1 MNRTDIYTKIIAAVL
16 FLAFAFYIV
25 SWLWNSTNENI
36 KTEPVQTYAISDSD
50 EADGIVIRDEEVLY
64 SSKQFLSIQA
74 EDGKEISKGALLAIS
89 TDSEEDL
96 QETNHLAE
104 LRREISRLETFLSSS
119 ASVVDASS
127 REDSIASSA
136 RKLSSS
142 VATQDYEATDTA
154 ALDLSSLLF
163 MQDASDKAEAK
174 LNKLKAEQESYS
186 TASRDDDAMIE
197 APSAGIFTRTT
208 DGFESASSAE
218 VTSISVSGLKDLM
231 NQPSEPEEGAYGKL
245 IRSFTWHFLALVSDE
260 TAKRLSEGDSV
271 SLSFSRYYSGLIP
284 ATVLSISKEDGGT
297 CAVVFSTK
305 YALSET
311 MAMRHAT
318 AEIIF
323 SQSNG
328 LKVPVSAMHVD
339 DDGNSFVYC
348 LTAKTVEMKHVEIL
362 TSNDEYYLVKQDTSA
377 SALHEGDTLITAG
390 KNLFD
395 GKVLD
400 VQN

>member
-197 APSAGIFTRTT
+197 APSAGSFTRTT

-218 VTSISVSGLKDLM
+218 VTSISFRT
-231 NQPSEPEEGAYGKL
+231 E
-245 IRSFTWHFLALVSDE
+245 RSDE
-260 TAKRLSEGDSV
+260 
-271 SLSFSRYYSGLIP
+271 
-284 ATVLSISKEDGGT
+284 
-297 CAVVFSTK
+297 
-305 YALSET
+305 
-311 MAMRHAT
+311 
-318 AEIIF
+318 
-323 SQSNG
+323 
-328 LKVPVSAMHVD
+328 
-339 DDGNSFVYC
+339 
-348 LTAKTVEMKHVEIL
+348 
-362 TSNDEYYLVKQDTSA
+362 
-377 SALHEGDTLITAG
+377 SALGTGRRCLRQAHPILYLA
-390 KNLFD
+390 FSCPC
-395 GKVLD
+395 
-400 VQN
+400 QR

>member
-1 MNRTDIYTKIIAAVL
+1 
-16 FLAFAFYIV
+16 
-25 SWLWNSTNENI
+25 
-36 KTEPVQTYAISDSD
+36 
-50 EADGIVIRDEEVLY
+50 
-64 SSKQFLSIQA
+64 
-74 EDGKEISKGALLAIS
+74 
-89 TDSEEDL
+89 
-96 QETNHLAE
+96 
-104 LRREISRLETFLSSS
+104 
-119 ASVVDASS
+119 
-127 REDSIASSA
+127 
-136 RKLSSS
+136 
-142 VATQDYEATDTA
+142 
-154 ALDLSSLLF
+154 

-186 TASRDDDAMIE
+186 NDSRDDDAMIE

-208 DGFESASSAE
+208 DGFESTSSSE

-231 NQPSEPEEGAYGKL
+231 HQSSEPEEGAYGKI
-245 IRSFTWHFLALVSDE
+245 IRSFTWHFLALVNSD
-260 TAKRLSEGDSV
+260 TAQRLSDGASV
-271 SLSFSRYYSGLIP
+271 SLSFPRYYSGLIP
-284 ATVLSISKEDGGT
+284 ATVLSISKEDGGN

-348 LTAKTVEMKHVEIL
+348 LTAKTVERKQVEIL
-362 TSNDEYYLVKQDTSA
+362 TSNKEYYLVKQDTSS

-400 VQN
+400 GQN

>member
-50 EADGIVIRDEEVLY
+50 EADGIVIRDEEVLF

-89 TDSEEDL
+89 TDSEKDL
-96 QETNHLAE
+96 EETNHLAE
-104 LRREISRLETFLSSS
+104 LSREISRLETFLSSS

-127 REDSIASSA
+127 REDNVASA
-136 RKLSSS
+136 

-186 TASRDDDAMIE
+186 NDSRDDDAMIE

-208 DGFESASSAE
+208 DGFESTSSSE

-231 NQPSEPEEGAYGKL
+231 HQSSEPEEGAYGKI
-245 IRSFTWHFLALVSDE
+245 IRSFTWHFLALVNSD
-260 TAKRLSEGDSV
+260 TAQRLSDGASV
-271 SLSFSRYYSGLIP
+271 SLSFPRYYSGLIP
-284 ATVLSISKEDGGT
+284 ATVLSISKEDGGN

-348 LTAKTVEMKHVEIL
+348 LTAKTVERKQVEIL
-362 TSNDEYYLVKQDTSA
+362 TSNKEYYLVKQDTSS

-400 VQN
+400 GQN